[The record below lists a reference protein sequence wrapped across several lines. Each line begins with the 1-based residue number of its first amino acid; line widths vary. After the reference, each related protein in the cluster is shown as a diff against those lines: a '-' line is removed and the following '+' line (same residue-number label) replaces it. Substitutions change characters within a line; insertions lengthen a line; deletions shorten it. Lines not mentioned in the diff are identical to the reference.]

1 MKLILRGNRIKDD
14 LYTGYLRYK
23 EIDFAFVFDGEEL
36 RLTPPKG
43 MEYHLPNLGRMEC
56 EPWN

>member
-1 MKLILRGNRIKDD
+1 MKDD